1 MWQHVHSCQVVRT
14 GSSIF
19 FVLEFIIFPVP
30 SYHFSSYC
38 CCCCCCCCCCK
49 IFFHSL
55 LQSIDD
61 IYNIYKYYIYIV
73 STEVDDG
80 ESCKEK
86 YFDPINL
93 SVSDGE
99 SMGVN
104 NSYIRI
110 AFGYDQPHFDVIL
123 EKLQML

>member
-1 MWQHVHSCQVVRT
+1 M
-14 GSSIF
+14 
-19 FVLEFIIFPVP
+19 
-30 SYHFSSYC
+30 
-38 CCCCCCCCCCK
+38 
-49 IFFHSL
+49 
-55 LQSIDD
+55 
-61 IYNIYKYYIYIV
+61 IYNNKYYIYIV

-99 SMGVN
+99 SMGIN